1 MTILCI
7 IPLIKDWEKPGD
19 LNKSSI
25 TAAPDTRPWVHR
37 DTLTTYQGQA
47 EKGAGPEEYC
57 SGVNFRRNACVIC
70 LKDSVNLDMVAN

>member
-25 TAAPDTRPWVHR
+25 TAAPDTRPQVHW
-37 DTLTTYQGQA
+37 DALTTYQGQA
-47 EKGAGPEEYC
+47 EKEAGPEEY
-57 SGVNFRRNACVIC
+57 
-70 LKDSVNLDMVAN
+70 